1 MFNRFVLRVEVHSFK
16 GGRVVNY
23 KKLKLL
29 SSVLSEQVTK
39 FFVCLQH
46 VVLITN

>member
-1 MFNRFVLRVEVHSFK
+1 MFNRFVFRIKVHSFK

-23 KKLKLL
+23 KKLILL
-29 SSVLSEQVTK
+29 GSMLSKQVTK

-46 VVLITN
+46 VVFITY